1 MINRNFMSLSL
12 FHIQFIEKVF
22 QRFSPAVEK
31 DLRYQMGDR
40 CKGQLEDAPIW
51 RCISCQSD
59 DQTSTVDLS
68 NTLPCFS
75 LKTVGGNFRSNTRFS
90 GMLGSGFGLW
100 TESSVHVGV
109 LRRKNTNSWKVSE
122 REREKKLLSLSA
134 PKTYGSDGTHALAP
148 PPNIHNPPPL
158 AQQPLI
164 LPIHSADYLSPL

>member
-75 LKTVGGNFRSNTRFS
+75 LNTVGGKFQ
-90 GMLGSGFGLW
+90 
-100 TESSVHVGV
+100 V
-109 LRRKNTNSWKVSE
+109 
-122 REREKKLLSLSA
+122 
-134 PKTYGSDGTHALAP
+134 
-148 PPNIHNPPPL
+148 
-158 AQQPLI
+158 
-164 LPIHSADYLSPL
+164 